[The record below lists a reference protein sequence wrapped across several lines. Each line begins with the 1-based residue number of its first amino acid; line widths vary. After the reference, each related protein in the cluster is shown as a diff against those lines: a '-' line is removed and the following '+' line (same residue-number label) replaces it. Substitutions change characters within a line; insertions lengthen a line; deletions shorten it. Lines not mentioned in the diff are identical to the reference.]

1 MNTKSID
8 MMARAFS
15 TAAKNGAAKKAE
27 KSEFR
32 DIMNSSAAS
41 AKEKPESIKQDRP
54 ENSQKPSG
62 DKQSSKPQET
72 GSSDQPTAE
81 IPAKGPDSETA
92 DMAAAASL
100 MAAMNIQAK
109 PEIQTVSVEDGKISI
124 AVMGN
129 EIAKPETQASQMIQ
143 GVAAQAEKL
152 QADSAEGMMQKMMP
166 ASEES
171 QAGNTA
177 SQIQKTAAEAS
188 QPAEQKQQAQDI
200 RLNQDMKHSAEAD
213 AKPEIQVTEKKSESD
228 SEASDSNLNNDLSAM
243 NRAQKSEQPESIK
256 QDRPE
261 NSQKPS
267 GDKQSSKPQ
276 ETGSSD
282 QPTAEIPAKG
292 PDSETADMAAAAS
305 LMAAMNIQAKP
316 EIQTVSVEDGKISI
330 AVMGNEIAKP
340 ETQASQMIQGVAAQA
355 EKLQAD
361 SAEGMMQKM
370 MPASEESQAGN
381 TASQIQKTAAEA
393 SQPAEQK
400 QQAQDIRLNQDMKH
414 SAEADAKPE
423 IQVTEKKSESDS
435 EASDSNL
442 NNDLSA
448 MNRAQKSEQPEI
460 IKVKVGDMQKAGSA
474 EFTKAVAENIEI
486 MKNGADSYEIQLDPE
501 NLGKIKV
508 NISFEQ
514 GQTNISLTCTNAR
527 TAGLLAENASML
539 AQIIQENNGTS
550 ASVNVQDESGY
561 LSQEKGENQNQ
572 QSHQQRQNQSS
583 DENQEFSDQIKL
595 GLWEIENLRR
605 QYQMS
610 QIS

>member
-1 MNTKSID
+1 MNTKNVD

-15 TAAKNGAAKKAE
+15 AAAKNGAAKKAE

-41 AKEKPESIKQDRP
+41 AKANPESIKQDRP
-54 ENSQKPSG
+54 ENSPKPSG

-72 GSSDQPTAE
+72 GSSEQPSAE
-81 IPAKGPDSETA
+81 IPVKGPDAETA

-129 EIAKPETQASQMIQ
+129 EIAKPETPESQMIQ

-152 QADSAEGMMQKMMP
+152 QADSAEGMMQK
-166 ASEES
+166 
-171 QAGNTA
+171 
-177 SQIQKTAAEAS
+177 K
-188 QPAEQKQQAQDI
+188 
-200 RLNQDMKHSAEAD
+200 
-213 AKPEIQVTEKKSESD
+213 
-228 SEASDSNLNNDLSAM
+228 
-243 NRAQKSEQPESIK
+243 
-256 QDRPE
+256 
-261 NSQKPS
+261 
-267 GDKQSSKPQ
+267 
-276 ETGSSD
+276 
-282 QPTAEIPAKG
+282 
-292 PDSETADMAAAAS
+292 
-305 LMAAMNIQAKP
+305 
-316 EIQTVSVEDGKISI
+316 
-330 AVMGNEIAKP
+330 
-340 ETQASQMIQGVAAQA
+340 
-355 EKLQAD
+355 
-361 SAEGMMQKM
+361 

>member
-1 MNTKSID
+1 MNTKNVD

-15 TAAKNGAAKKAE
+15 AAAKNGAAKKTE

-41 AKEKPESIKQDRP
+41 AKANPESIKQDRP

-72 GSSDQPTAE
+72 GSSEQPSAE
-81 IPAKGPDSETA
+81 IPVKGPDAETA

-129 EIAKPETQASQMIQ
+129 EITKPETQASQMIQ

-213 AKPEIQVTEKKSESD
+213 AKPEIQFKEKKSESD

-243 NRAQKSEQPESIK
+243 NRAQKSEQP
-256 QDRPE
+256 D
-261 NSQKPS
+261 
-267 GDKQSSKPQ
+267 
-276 ETGSSD
+276 
-282 QPTAEIPAKG
+282 
-292 PDSETADMAAAAS
+292 
-305 LMAAMNIQAKP
+305 
-316 EIQTVSVEDGKISI
+316 
-330 AVMGNEIAKP
+330 
-340 ETQASQMIQGVAAQA
+340 
-355 EKLQAD
+355 
-361 SAEGMMQKM
+361 
-370 MPASEESQAGN
+370 
-381 TASQIQKTAAEA
+381 
-393 SQPAEQK
+393 
-400 QQAQDIRLNQDMKH
+400 
-414 SAEADAKPE
+414 
-423 IQVTEKKSESDS
+423 
-435 EASDSNL
+435 
-442 NNDLSA
+442 
-448 MNRAQKSEQPEI
+448 I

>member
-1 MNTKSID
+1 MNTKNVD

-15 TAAKNGAAKKAE
+15 AAAKNGAAKKAE

-129 EIAKPETQASQMIQ
+129 EIAKPETPESQMIQ

-152 QADSAEGMMQKMMP
+152 QADSAEGMMQK
-166 ASEES
+166 
-171 QAGNTA
+171 
-177 SQIQKTAAEAS
+177 K
-188 QPAEQKQQAQDI
+188 
-200 RLNQDMKHSAEAD
+200 
-213 AKPEIQVTEKKSESD
+213 
-228 SEASDSNLNNDLSAM
+228 
-243 NRAQKSEQPESIK
+243 
-256 QDRPE
+256 
-261 NSQKPS
+261 
-267 GDKQSSKPQ
+267 
-276 ETGSSD
+276 
-282 QPTAEIPAKG
+282 
-292 PDSETADMAAAAS
+292 
-305 LMAAMNIQAKP
+305 
-316 EIQTVSVEDGKISI
+316 
-330 AVMGNEIAKP
+330 
-340 ETQASQMIQGVAAQA
+340 
-355 EKLQAD
+355 
-361 SAEGMMQKM
+361 

-595 GLWEIENLRR
+595 GLWEIENLKR

>member
-1 MNTKSID
+1 MNTKNVD

-15 TAAKNGAAKKAE
+15 AAAKNGAAKKAE

-41 AKEKPESIKQDRP
+41 AKANPENIKQDRP

-72 GSSDQPTAE
+72 GSSEQPSAE
-81 IPAKGPDSETA
+81 IPVKGPDAETA

-129 EIAKPETQASQMIQ
+129 EIAKPETPESQMIQ

-152 QADSAEGMMQKMMP
+152 QADSAEGMMQKKMP

-213 AKPEIQVTEKKSESD
+213 AKPEIQFK
-228 SEASDSNLNNDLSAM
+228 
-243 NRAQKSEQPESIK
+243 
-256 QDRPE
+256 
-261 NSQKPS
+261 
-267 GDKQSSKPQ
+267 
-276 ETGSSD
+276 
-282 QPTAEIPAKG
+282 
-292 PDSETADMAAAAS
+292 
-305 LMAAMNIQAKP
+305 
-316 EIQTVSVEDGKISI
+316 
-330 AVMGNEIAKP
+330 
-340 ETQASQMIQGVAAQA
+340 
-355 EKLQAD
+355 
-361 SAEGMMQKM
+361 
-370 MPASEESQAGN
+370 
-381 TASQIQKTAAEA
+381 
-393 SQPAEQK
+393 
-400 QQAQDIRLNQDMKH
+400 
-414 SAEADAKPE
+414 
-423 IQVTEKKSESDS
+423 EKKSESDS

>member
-1 MNTKSID
+1 MNTKNVD

-15 TAAKNGAAKKAE
+15 AAAKNGAAKKTE

-72 GSSDQPTAE
+72 GSSEQPSAE
-81 IPAKGPDSETA
+81 IPVKGPDAETA

-129 EIAKPETQASQMIQ
+129 EIAKPE
-143 GVAAQAEKL
+143 KL
-152 QADSAEGMMQKMMP
+152 QADSAEGMMQKKMP

-200 RLNQDMKHSAEAD
+200 GLNQ
-213 AKPEIQVTEKKSESD
+213 
-228 SEASDSNLNNDLSAM
+228 
-243 NRAQKSEQPESIK
+243 
-256 QDRPE
+256 
-261 NSQKPS
+261 
-267 GDKQSSKPQ
+267 G
-276 ETGSSD
+276 
-282 QPTAEIPAKG
+282 
-292 PDSETADMAAAAS
+292 
-305 LMAAMNIQAKP
+305 
-316 EIQTVSVEDGKISI
+316 
-330 AVMGNEIAKP
+330 
-340 ETQASQMIQGVAAQA
+340 
-355 EKLQAD
+355 
-361 SAEGMMQKM
+361 
-370 MPASEESQAGN
+370 
-381 TASQIQKTAAEA
+381 
-393 SQPAEQK
+393 
-400 QQAQDIRLNQDMKH
+400 MKH

-514 GQTNISLTCTNAR
+514 GRTSISLTCTNAR

>member
-1 MNTKSID
+1 MNTKNVD

-15 TAAKNGAAKKAE
+15 AAAKNGAAKKAE

-41 AKEKPESIKQDRP
+41 AKANPESIKQDRP

-129 EIAKPETQASQMIQ
+129 EIAKPETPESQMIQ

-152 QADSAEGMMQKMMP
+152 QADSAEGMMQKKMP

-188 QPAEQKQQAQDI
+188 QPAEQKNQAQDI
-200 RLNQDMKHSAEAD
+200 GLNQ
-213 AKPEIQVTEKKSESD
+213 
-228 SEASDSNLNNDLSAM
+228 
-243 NRAQKSEQPESIK
+243 
-256 QDRPE
+256 
-261 NSQKPS
+261 
-267 GDKQSSKPQ
+267 G
-276 ETGSSD
+276 
-282 QPTAEIPAKG
+282 
-292 PDSETADMAAAAS
+292 
-305 LMAAMNIQAKP
+305 
-316 EIQTVSVEDGKISI
+316 
-330 AVMGNEIAKP
+330 
-340 ETQASQMIQGVAAQA
+340 
-355 EKLQAD
+355 
-361 SAEGMMQKM
+361 
-370 MPASEESQAGN
+370 
-381 TASQIQKTAAEA
+381 
-393 SQPAEQK
+393 
-400 QQAQDIRLNQDMKH
+400 MKH

>member
-1 MNTKSID
+1 MNTKNVD

-15 TAAKNGAAKKAE
+15 AAAKNGAAKKAE

-41 AKEKPESIKQDRP
+41 AKANPESIKQDRP

-129 EIAKPETQASQMIQ
+129 EIAKPETPESQMIQ

-152 QADSAEGMMQKMMP
+152 QADSAEGMMQKKMP

-200 RLNQDMKHSAEAD
+200 GLNQGMKHSAEAD

-228 SEASDSNLNNDLSAM
+228 SEASDSNLNN
-243 NRAQKSEQPESIK
+243 E
-256 QDRPE
+256 
-261 NSQKPS
+261 
-267 GDKQSSKPQ
+267 
-276 ETGSSD
+276 
-282 QPTAEIPAKG
+282 
-292 PDSETADMAAAAS
+292 
-305 LMAAMNIQAKP
+305 
-316 EIQTVSVEDGKISI
+316 
-330 AVMGNEIAKP
+330 
-340 ETQASQMIQGVAAQA
+340 
-355 EKLQAD
+355 
-361 SAEGMMQKM
+361 
-370 MPASEESQAGN
+370 
-381 TASQIQKTAAEA
+381 
-393 SQPAEQK
+393 
-400 QQAQDIRLNQDMKH
+400 
-414 SAEADAKPE
+414 
-423 IQVTEKKSESDS
+423 
-435 EASDSNL
+435 
-442 NNDLSA
+442 LSA

>member
-8 MMARAFS
+8 MMARALS
-15 TAAKNGAAKKAE
+15 AAAKNSSAKKAE

-32 DIMNSSAAS
+32 DIMNSSAAGS
-41 AKEKPESIKQDRP
+41 KEKPESIKQDRP

-72 GSSDQPTAE
+72 GSSDQPSAE
-81 IPAKGPDSETA
+81 ITVKGPDAETA

-109 PEIQTVSVEDGKISI
+109 PEIKTVSVEDGKISI

-143 GVAAQAEKL
+143 GVAAQAQKL
-152 QADSAEGMMQKMMP
+152 QADSAKPEDSILQKMMP
-166 ASEES
+166 AAEES

-177 SQIQKTAAEAS
+177 PQIQKTAAEAS
-188 QPAEQKQQAQDI
+188 QTAEQQDQDI
-200 RLNQDMKHSAEAD
+200 RLNQGMKHSAEAD

-228 SEASDSNLNNDLSAM
+228 SEASDSNLNNELSAM
-243 NRAQKSEQPESIK
+243 NRVQKS
-256 QDRPE
+256 D
-261 NSQKPS
+261 
-267 GDKQSSKPQ
+267 
-276 ETGSSD
+276 
-282 QPTAEIPAKG
+282 
-292 PDSETADMAAAAS
+292 
-305 LMAAMNIQAKP
+305 
-316 EIQTVSVEDGKISI
+316 
-330 AVMGNEIAKP
+330 
-340 ETQASQMIQGVAAQA
+340 
-355 EKLQAD
+355 
-361 SAEGMMQKM
+361 
-370 MPASEESQAGN
+370 
-381 TASQIQKTAAEA
+381 
-393 SQPAEQK
+393 
-400 QQAQDIRLNQDMKH
+400 
-414 SAEADAKPE
+414 
-423 IQVTEKKSESDS
+423 
-435 EASDSNL
+435 
-442 NNDLSA
+442 
-448 MNRAQKSEQPEI
+448 QPEI

-508 NISFEQ
+508 SISFEQ

-595 GLWEIENLRR
+595 GLWEIENLKR

>member
-1 MNTKSID
+1 MNTKNVD

-15 TAAKNGAAKKAE
+15 AAAKNGAAKKTE

-41 AKEKPESIKQDRP
+41 AKANPESIKQDRP

-72 GSSDQPTAE
+72 GSSEQPSAE
-81 IPAKGPDSETA
+81 IPVKGPDAETA

-129 EIAKPETQASQMIQ
+129 EIT
-143 GVAAQAEKL
+143 
-152 QADSAEGMMQKMMP
+152 
-166 ASEES
+166 
-171 QAGNTA
+171 
-177 SQIQKTAAEAS
+177 
-188 QPAEQKQQAQDI
+188 
-200 RLNQDMKHSAEAD
+200 
-213 AKPEIQVTEKKSESD
+213 
-228 SEASDSNLNNDLSAM
+228 
-243 NRAQKSEQPESIK
+243 
-256 QDRPE
+256 
-261 NSQKPS
+261 
-267 GDKQSSKPQ
+267 
-276 ETGSSD
+276 
-282 QPTAEIPAKG
+282 
-292 PDSETADMAAAAS
+292 
-305 LMAAMNIQAKP
+305 
-316 EIQTVSVEDGKISI
+316 
-330 AVMGNEIAKP
+330 KP

>member
-1 MNTKSID
+1 MNTKNVD

-15 TAAKNGAAKKAE
+15 AAAKNGAAKKTE

-41 AKEKPESIKQDRP
+41 AKANPESIKQDRP

-72 GSSDQPTAE
+72 GSSEQPSAE
-81 IPAKGPDSETA
+81 IPVKGPDAETA

-129 EIAKPETQASQMIQ
+129 EIAKPETPASQMIQ
-143 GVAAQAEKL
+143 GGAAQSEKL

-213 AKPEIQVTEKKSESD
+213 AKPEIQFKEKKSESD

-243 NRAQKSEQPESIK
+243 NRAQKS
-256 QDRPE
+256 D
-261 NSQKPS
+261 
-267 GDKQSSKPQ
+267 
-276 ETGSSD
+276 
-282 QPTAEIPAKG
+282 
-292 PDSETADMAAAAS
+292 
-305 LMAAMNIQAKP
+305 
-316 EIQTVSVEDGKISI
+316 
-330 AVMGNEIAKP
+330 
-340 ETQASQMIQGVAAQA
+340 
-355 EKLQAD
+355 
-361 SAEGMMQKM
+361 
-370 MPASEESQAGN
+370 
-381 TASQIQKTAAEA
+381 
-393 SQPAEQK
+393 
-400 QQAQDIRLNQDMKH
+400 
-414 SAEADAKPE
+414 
-423 IQVTEKKSESDS
+423 
-435 EASDSNL
+435 
-442 NNDLSA
+442 
-448 MNRAQKSEQPEI
+448 QPEI

-474 EFTKAVAENIEI
+474 EFRKAVAENIEI

-572 QSHQQRQNQSS
+572 HSHQQRQNQSS

>member
-1 MNTKSID
+1 MNTKNVD

-15 TAAKNGAAKKAE
+15 AAAKNVAAKKAD

-72 GSSDQPTAE
+72 GSSEQPSAE
-81 IPAKGPDSETA
+81 IPVKGPDAETAETA

-129 EIAKPETQASQMIQ
+129 EIAKPETPASQMIQ
-143 GVAAQAEKL
+143 GSAVQSEKL
-152 QADSAEGMMQKMMP
+152 KADSAKPADTILQKMMP

-171 QAGNTA
+171 QTGNTA
-177 SQIQKTAAEAS
+177 PQVQKTAAEAS
-188 QPAEQKQQAQDI
+188 QPAEQKKQAQDI
-200 RLNQDMKHSAEAD
+200 GLNQDMKHSAEAD

-228 SEASDSNLNNDLSAM
+228 SEASDSNLNN
-243 NRAQKSEQPESIK
+243 E
-256 QDRPE
+256 
-261 NSQKPS
+261 
-267 GDKQSSKPQ
+267 
-276 ETGSSD
+276 
-282 QPTAEIPAKG
+282 
-292 PDSETADMAAAAS
+292 
-305 LMAAMNIQAKP
+305 
-316 EIQTVSVEDGKISI
+316 
-330 AVMGNEIAKP
+330 
-340 ETQASQMIQGVAAQA
+340 
-355 EKLQAD
+355 
-361 SAEGMMQKM
+361 
-370 MPASEESQAGN
+370 
-381 TASQIQKTAAEA
+381 
-393 SQPAEQK
+393 
-400 QQAQDIRLNQDMKH
+400 
-414 SAEADAKPE
+414 
-423 IQVTEKKSESDS
+423 
-435 EASDSNL
+435 
-442 NNDLSA
+442 LSA

>member
-1 MNTKSID
+1 MNTKNVD

-15 TAAKNGAAKKAE
+15 AAAKNGAAKKTE

-41 AKEKPESIKQDRP
+41 AKANPESIKQDRP

-62 DKQSSKPQET
+62 DKQSSRPQET
-72 GSSDQPTAE
+72 GSSEHPSAE
-81 IPAKGPDSETA
+81 ITVKGPDAETA

-129 EIAKPETQASQMIQ
+129 EIAKPETPESQMIQ

-152 QADSAEGMMQKMMP
+152 QADSAEGMMQKKMP

-213 AKPEIQVTEKKSESD
+213 AKPEIQFKEKKSESD

-243 NRAQKSEQPESIK
+243 NRAQKSEQP
-256 QDRPE
+256 D
-261 NSQKPS
+261 
-267 GDKQSSKPQ
+267 
-276 ETGSSD
+276 
-282 QPTAEIPAKG
+282 
-292 PDSETADMAAAAS
+292 
-305 LMAAMNIQAKP
+305 
-316 EIQTVSVEDGKISI
+316 
-330 AVMGNEIAKP
+330 
-340 ETQASQMIQGVAAQA
+340 
-355 EKLQAD
+355 
-361 SAEGMMQKM
+361 
-370 MPASEESQAGN
+370 
-381 TASQIQKTAAEA
+381 
-393 SQPAEQK
+393 
-400 QQAQDIRLNQDMKH
+400 
-414 SAEADAKPE
+414 
-423 IQVTEKKSESDS
+423 
-435 EASDSNL
+435 
-442 NNDLSA
+442 
-448 MNRAQKSEQPEI
+448 I

>member
-1 MNTKSID
+1 MNTKNVD

-15 TAAKNGAAKKAE
+15 AAAKNGAAKKTE

-41 AKEKPESIKQDRP
+41 AKANPESIKQDRP

-72 GSSDQPTAE
+72 GSSEQPSAE
-81 IPAKGPDSETA
+81 IPVKGPDAETA

-129 EIAKPETQASQMIQ
+129 EITKPETQASQMIQ

-188 QPAEQKQQAQDI
+188 QPAEQKNQAQDI
-200 RLNQDMKHSAEAD
+200 GLNQGMKHSAEAD

-243 NRAQKSEQPESIK
+243 NRAQKSEQP
-256 QDRPE
+256 D
-261 NSQKPS
+261 
-267 GDKQSSKPQ
+267 
-276 ETGSSD
+276 
-282 QPTAEIPAKG
+282 
-292 PDSETADMAAAAS
+292 
-305 LMAAMNIQAKP
+305 
-316 EIQTVSVEDGKISI
+316 
-330 AVMGNEIAKP
+330 
-340 ETQASQMIQGVAAQA
+340 
-355 EKLQAD
+355 
-361 SAEGMMQKM
+361 
-370 MPASEESQAGN
+370 
-381 TASQIQKTAAEA
+381 
-393 SQPAEQK
+393 
-400 QQAQDIRLNQDMKH
+400 
-414 SAEADAKPE
+414 
-423 IQVTEKKSESDS
+423 
-435 EASDSNL
+435 
-442 NNDLSA
+442 
-448 MNRAQKSEQPEI
+448 I

>member
-1 MNTKSID
+1 MNTKNVD

-15 TAAKNGAAKKAE
+15 AAAKNVAAKKAD

-72 GSSDQPTAE
+72 GSSEQPSAE
-81 IPAKGPDSETA
+81 IPVKGPDAETA

-129 EIAKPETQASQMIQ
+129 EIAKPETPASQMIQ
-143 GVAAQAEKL
+143 GGAAQAEKL

-171 QAGNTA
+171 QTGNTA
-177 SQIQKTAAEAS
+177 PQIQKTAAEAS

-200 RLNQDMKHSAEAD
+200 RLNQ
-213 AKPEIQVTEKKSESD
+213 
-228 SEASDSNLNNDLSAM
+228 
-243 NRAQKSEQPESIK
+243 
-256 QDRPE
+256 
-261 NSQKPS
+261 
-267 GDKQSSKPQ
+267 G
-276 ETGSSD
+276 
-282 QPTAEIPAKG
+282 
-292 PDSETADMAAAAS
+292 
-305 LMAAMNIQAKP
+305 
-316 EIQTVSVEDGKISI
+316 
-330 AVMGNEIAKP
+330 
-340 ETQASQMIQGVAAQA
+340 
-355 EKLQAD
+355 
-361 SAEGMMQKM
+361 
-370 MPASEESQAGN
+370 
-381 TASQIQKTAAEA
+381 
-393 SQPAEQK
+393 
-400 QQAQDIRLNQDMKH
+400 MKH

-595 GLWEIENLRR
+595 GLWEIENLKR

>member
-1 MNTKSID
+1 MNTKNVD

-15 TAAKNGAAKKAE
+15 AAAKNGAAKKTE

-41 AKEKPESIKQDRP
+41 AKANPESIKQDRP

-72 GSSDQPTAE
+72 GSSEQPSAE
-81 IPAKGPDSETA
+81 IPVKGPDAETA

-109 PEIQTVSVEDGKISI
+109 PEIQTVSVEDGKISV

-129 EIAKPETQASQMIQ
+129 EIAKPETPESQMIQ

-213 AKPEIQVTEKKSESD
+213 AKPEIQFK
-228 SEASDSNLNNDLSAM
+228 
-243 NRAQKSEQPESIK
+243 
-256 QDRPE
+256 
-261 NSQKPS
+261 
-267 GDKQSSKPQ
+267 
-276 ETGSSD
+276 
-282 QPTAEIPAKG
+282 
-292 PDSETADMAAAAS
+292 
-305 LMAAMNIQAKP
+305 
-316 EIQTVSVEDGKISI
+316 
-330 AVMGNEIAKP
+330 
-340 ETQASQMIQGVAAQA
+340 
-355 EKLQAD
+355 
-361 SAEGMMQKM
+361 
-370 MPASEESQAGN
+370 
-381 TASQIQKTAAEA
+381 
-393 SQPAEQK
+393 
-400 QQAQDIRLNQDMKH
+400 
-414 SAEADAKPE
+414 
-423 IQVTEKKSESDS
+423 EKKSESDS

-572 QSHQQRQNQSS
+572 HSHQQRQNQSS

>member
-1 MNTKSID
+1 MNTKNVD

-15 TAAKNGAAKKAE
+15 AAAKNGAAKKAE

-41 AKEKPESIKQDRP
+41 AKANPESIKQDRP

-72 GSSDQPTAE
+72 GSSEQPSAE
-81 IPAKGPDSETA
+81 IPVKGPDAETA

-129 EIAKPETQASQMIQ
+129 EIAKPETPESQMIQ

-152 QADSAEGMMQKMMP
+152 QADSAEGMMQK
-166 ASEES
+166 
-171 QAGNTA
+171 
-177 SQIQKTAAEAS
+177 K
-188 QPAEQKQQAQDI
+188 
-200 RLNQDMKHSAEAD
+200 
-213 AKPEIQVTEKKSESD
+213 
-228 SEASDSNLNNDLSAM
+228 
-243 NRAQKSEQPESIK
+243 
-256 QDRPE
+256 
-261 NSQKPS
+261 
-267 GDKQSSKPQ
+267 
-276 ETGSSD
+276 
-282 QPTAEIPAKG
+282 
-292 PDSETADMAAAAS
+292 
-305 LMAAMNIQAKP
+305 
-316 EIQTVSVEDGKISI
+316 
-330 AVMGNEIAKP
+330 
-340 ETQASQMIQGVAAQA
+340 
-355 EKLQAD
+355 
-361 SAEGMMQKM
+361 

>member
-1 MNTKSID
+1 MNTKNVD

-15 TAAKNGAAKKAE
+15 AAAKNGAAKKAE

-41 AKEKPESIKQDRP
+41 AKANPESIKQDRP

-72 GSSDQPTAE
+72 GSSEQPSAE
-81 IPAKGPDSETA
+81 IPVKGPDAETA

-129 EIAKPETQASQMIQ
+129 EITKPETQASQMIQ

-243 NRAQKSEQPESIK
+243 NRAQKSEQP
-256 QDRPE
+256 D
-261 NSQKPS
+261 
-267 GDKQSSKPQ
+267 
-276 ETGSSD
+276 
-282 QPTAEIPAKG
+282 
-292 PDSETADMAAAAS
+292 
-305 LMAAMNIQAKP
+305 
-316 EIQTVSVEDGKISI
+316 
-330 AVMGNEIAKP
+330 
-340 ETQASQMIQGVAAQA
+340 
-355 EKLQAD
+355 
-361 SAEGMMQKM
+361 
-370 MPASEESQAGN
+370 
-381 TASQIQKTAAEA
+381 
-393 SQPAEQK
+393 
-400 QQAQDIRLNQDMKH
+400 
-414 SAEADAKPE
+414 
-423 IQVTEKKSESDS
+423 
-435 EASDSNL
+435 
-442 NNDLSA
+442 
-448 MNRAQKSEQPEI
+448 I

>member
-1 MNTKSID
+1 MNTKNVD

-15 TAAKNGAAKKAE
+15 AEAKNGAAKKTE

-41 AKEKPESIKQDRP
+41 AKANPESIKQDRP

-72 GSSDQPTAE
+72 GSSEQPSAE
-81 IPAKGPDSETA
+81 IPAKGPDAETA

-143 GVAAQAEKL
+143 GGAAQAEKL

-188 QPAEQKQQAQDI
+188 QSAEQKQQAQDI
-200 RLNQDMKHSAEAD
+200 GLNQ
-213 AKPEIQVTEKKSESD
+213 
-228 SEASDSNLNNDLSAM
+228 
-243 NRAQKSEQPESIK
+243 
-256 QDRPE
+256 
-261 NSQKPS
+261 
-267 GDKQSSKPQ
+267 G
-276 ETGSSD
+276 
-282 QPTAEIPAKG
+282 
-292 PDSETADMAAAAS
+292 
-305 LMAAMNIQAKP
+305 
-316 EIQTVSVEDGKISI
+316 
-330 AVMGNEIAKP
+330 
-340 ETQASQMIQGVAAQA
+340 
-355 EKLQAD
+355 
-361 SAEGMMQKM
+361 
-370 MPASEESQAGN
+370 
-381 TASQIQKTAAEA
+381 
-393 SQPAEQK
+393 
-400 QQAQDIRLNQDMKH
+400 MKH

>member
-1 MNTKSID
+1 MNTKNVD

-15 TAAKNGAAKKAE
+15 AAAKNGAAKKTE

-92 DMAAAASL
+92 DMAAAANL

-109 PEIQTVSVEDGKISI
+109 PEIQTVSVEGGKISI

-129 EIAKPETQASQMIQ
+129 EIAKPETPASQMIQ
-143 GVAAQAEKL
+143 GGAAQSEKL

-171 QAGNTA
+171 QTGNTA
-177 SQIQKTAAEAS
+177 PQIQKTAAEAS
-188 QPAEQKQQAQDI
+188 QPAEQKKQAQDI
-200 RLNQDMKHSAEAD
+200 
-213 AKPEIQVTEKKSESD
+213 
-228 SEASDSNLNNDLSAM
+228 
-243 NRAQKSEQPESIK
+243 
-256 QDRPE
+256 
-261 NSQKPS
+261 
-267 GDKQSSKPQ
+267 G
-276 ETGSSD
+276 
-282 QPTAEIPAKG
+282 
-292 PDSETADMAAAAS
+292 
-305 LMAAMNIQAKP
+305 
-316 EIQTVSVEDGKISI
+316 
-330 AVMGNEIAKP
+330 
-340 ETQASQMIQGVAAQA
+340 
-355 EKLQAD
+355 
-361 SAEGMMQKM
+361 
-370 MPASEESQAGN
+370 
-381 TASQIQKTAAEA
+381 
-393 SQPAEQK
+393 
-400 QQAQDIRLNQDMKH
+400 LNQDMKH

-572 QSHQQRQNQSS
+572 HSHQQRQNQSS

>member
-1 MNTKSID
+1 MNTKNVD

-15 TAAKNGAAKKAE
+15 AAAKNGAAKKAE

-129 EIAKPETQASQMIQ
+129 EIAKPE
-143 GVAAQAEKL
+143 KL
-152 QADSAEGMMQKMMP
+152 QADSAEGMMQKKMP

-188 QPAEQKQQAQDI
+188 QPAEQKNQAQDI
-200 RLNQDMKHSAEAD
+200 GLNQ
-213 AKPEIQVTEKKSESD
+213 
-228 SEASDSNLNNDLSAM
+228 
-243 NRAQKSEQPESIK
+243 
-256 QDRPE
+256 
-261 NSQKPS
+261 
-267 GDKQSSKPQ
+267 G
-276 ETGSSD
+276 
-282 QPTAEIPAKG
+282 
-292 PDSETADMAAAAS
+292 
-305 LMAAMNIQAKP
+305 
-316 EIQTVSVEDGKISI
+316 
-330 AVMGNEIAKP
+330 
-340 ETQASQMIQGVAAQA
+340 
-355 EKLQAD
+355 
-361 SAEGMMQKM
+361 
-370 MPASEESQAGN
+370 
-381 TASQIQKTAAEA
+381 
-393 SQPAEQK
+393 
-400 QQAQDIRLNQDMKH
+400 MKH

>member
-1 MNTKSID
+1 MNTKNVD

-15 TAAKNGAAKKAE
+15 AAAKNGAAKKAE

-41 AKEKPESIKQDRP
+41 AKANPESIKQDRP

-72 GSSDQPTAE
+72 GSSEQPSAE
-81 IPAKGPDSETA
+81 IPVKGPDAETA

-129 EIAKPETQASQMIQ
+129 EIAKPETPESQMIQ

-152 QADSAEGMMQKMMP
+152 QADSAEGMMQK
-166 ASEES
+166 
-171 QAGNTA
+171 
-177 SQIQKTAAEAS
+177 K
-188 QPAEQKQQAQDI
+188 
-200 RLNQDMKHSAEAD
+200 
-213 AKPEIQVTEKKSESD
+213 
-228 SEASDSNLNNDLSAM
+228 
-243 NRAQKSEQPESIK
+243 
-256 QDRPE
+256 
-261 NSQKPS
+261 
-267 GDKQSSKPQ
+267 
-276 ETGSSD
+276 
-282 QPTAEIPAKG
+282 
-292 PDSETADMAAAAS
+292 
-305 LMAAMNIQAKP
+305 
-316 EIQTVSVEDGKISI
+316 
-330 AVMGNEIAKP
+330 
-340 ETQASQMIQGVAAQA
+340 
-355 EKLQAD
+355 
-361 SAEGMMQKM
+361 

-572 QSHQQRQNQSS
+572 HSHQQRQNQSS

>member
-1 MNTKSID
+1 MNTKNVD

-15 TAAKNGAAKKAE
+15 AAAKNGAAKKAE

-41 AKEKPESIKQDRP
+41 AKANPESIKQDRP

-72 GSSDQPTAE
+72 GSSEQPSAE
-81 IPAKGPDSETA
+81 IPVKGPDAETA

-188 QPAEQKQQAQDI
+188 QPAEQQDQDI
-200 RLNQDMKHSAEAD
+200 RLNQ
-213 AKPEIQVTEKKSESD
+213 
-228 SEASDSNLNNDLSAM
+228 
-243 NRAQKSEQPESIK
+243 
-256 QDRPE
+256 
-261 NSQKPS
+261 
-267 GDKQSSKPQ
+267 G
-276 ETGSSD
+276 
-282 QPTAEIPAKG
+282 
-292 PDSETADMAAAAS
+292 
-305 LMAAMNIQAKP
+305 
-316 EIQTVSVEDGKISI
+316 
-330 AVMGNEIAKP
+330 
-340 ETQASQMIQGVAAQA
+340 
-355 EKLQAD
+355 
-361 SAEGMMQKM
+361 
-370 MPASEESQAGN
+370 
-381 TASQIQKTAAEA
+381 
-393 SQPAEQK
+393 
-400 QQAQDIRLNQDMKH
+400 MKH

-595 GLWEIENLRR
+595 GLWEIENLKR

>member
-1 MNTKSID
+1 MNTKNVD

-15 TAAKNGAAKKAE
+15 AAAKNGAAKKTE

-41 AKEKPESIKQDRP
+41 AKANPESIKQDRP

-72 GSSDQPTAE
+72 GSSEQPSAE
-81 IPAKGPDSETA
+81 IPVKGPDAETA

-129 EIAKPETQASQMIQ
+129 EITKPETQASQMIQ

-188 QPAEQKQQAQDI
+188 QSAEQKQQAQDI

-213 AKPEIQVTEKKSESD
+213 AKPEIQFK
-228 SEASDSNLNNDLSAM
+228 
-243 NRAQKSEQPESIK
+243 
-256 QDRPE
+256 
-261 NSQKPS
+261 
-267 GDKQSSKPQ
+267 
-276 ETGSSD
+276 
-282 QPTAEIPAKG
+282 
-292 PDSETADMAAAAS
+292 
-305 LMAAMNIQAKP
+305 
-316 EIQTVSVEDGKISI
+316 
-330 AVMGNEIAKP
+330 
-340 ETQASQMIQGVAAQA
+340 
-355 EKLQAD
+355 
-361 SAEGMMQKM
+361 
-370 MPASEESQAGN
+370 
-381 TASQIQKTAAEA
+381 
-393 SQPAEQK
+393 
-400 QQAQDIRLNQDMKH
+400 
-414 SAEADAKPE
+414 
-423 IQVTEKKSESDS
+423 EKKSESDS

>member
-1 MNTKSID
+1 MNTKNVD

-15 TAAKNGAAKKAE
+15 AAAKNGAAKKAE

-72 GSSDQPTAE
+72 GSSEQPSAE
-81 IPAKGPDSETA
+81 IPVKGPDAETA

-213 AKPEIQVTEKKSESD
+213 AKPEIQFK
-228 SEASDSNLNNDLSAM
+228 
-243 NRAQKSEQPESIK
+243 
-256 QDRPE
+256 
-261 NSQKPS
+261 
-267 GDKQSSKPQ
+267 
-276 ETGSSD
+276 
-282 QPTAEIPAKG
+282 
-292 PDSETADMAAAAS
+292 
-305 LMAAMNIQAKP
+305 
-316 EIQTVSVEDGKISI
+316 
-330 AVMGNEIAKP
+330 
-340 ETQASQMIQGVAAQA
+340 
-355 EKLQAD
+355 
-361 SAEGMMQKM
+361 
-370 MPASEESQAGN
+370 
-381 TASQIQKTAAEA
+381 
-393 SQPAEQK
+393 
-400 QQAQDIRLNQDMKH
+400 
-414 SAEADAKPE
+414 
-423 IQVTEKKSESDS
+423 EKKSESDS

-539 AQIIQENNGTS
+539 AQIIQENNGTT

-572 QSHQQRQNQSS
+572 HSHQQRQNQSS

>member
-1 MNTKSID
+1 MNTKNVD

-15 TAAKNGAAKKAE
+15 AAAKNGAAKKAE

-41 AKEKPESIKQDRP
+41 AKANPESIKQDRP

-72 GSSDQPTAE
+72 GSSEQPSAE
-81 IPAKGPDSETA
+81 IPVKGPDAETA

-129 EIAKPETQASQMIQ
+129 EIAKPETPASQMIQ

-152 QADSAEGMMQKMMP
+152 QADSAEGMMQKKMP

-188 QPAEQKQQAQDI
+188 QSAEQKQQAQDI

-213 AKPEIQVTEKKSESD
+213 AKPEIQFK
-228 SEASDSNLNNDLSAM
+228 
-243 NRAQKSEQPESIK
+243 
-256 QDRPE
+256 
-261 NSQKPS
+261 
-267 GDKQSSKPQ
+267 
-276 ETGSSD
+276 
-282 QPTAEIPAKG
+282 
-292 PDSETADMAAAAS
+292 
-305 LMAAMNIQAKP
+305 
-316 EIQTVSVEDGKISI
+316 
-330 AVMGNEIAKP
+330 
-340 ETQASQMIQGVAAQA
+340 
-355 EKLQAD
+355 
-361 SAEGMMQKM
+361 
-370 MPASEESQAGN
+370 
-381 TASQIQKTAAEA
+381 
-393 SQPAEQK
+393 
-400 QQAQDIRLNQDMKH
+400 
-414 SAEADAKPE
+414 
-423 IQVTEKKSESDS
+423 EKKSESDS

>member
-1 MNTKSID
+1 MNTKNVD

-15 TAAKNGAAKKAE
+15 AAAKNGAAKKAE

-41 AKEKPESIKQDRP
+41 AKANPENIKQDRP

-72 GSSDQPTAE
+72 GSSEQPSAE
-81 IPAKGPDSETA
+81 IPVKGPDAETA

-152 QADSAEGMMQKMMP
+152 QADSAEGMMQKKMP

-243 NRAQKSEQPESIK
+243 NRAQKSEQP
-256 QDRPE
+256 D
-261 NSQKPS
+261 
-267 GDKQSSKPQ
+267 
-276 ETGSSD
+276 
-282 QPTAEIPAKG
+282 
-292 PDSETADMAAAAS
+292 
-305 LMAAMNIQAKP
+305 
-316 EIQTVSVEDGKISI
+316 
-330 AVMGNEIAKP
+330 
-340 ETQASQMIQGVAAQA
+340 
-355 EKLQAD
+355 
-361 SAEGMMQKM
+361 
-370 MPASEESQAGN
+370 
-381 TASQIQKTAAEA
+381 
-393 SQPAEQK
+393 
-400 QQAQDIRLNQDMKH
+400 
-414 SAEADAKPE
+414 
-423 IQVTEKKSESDS
+423 
-435 EASDSNL
+435 
-442 NNDLSA
+442 
-448 MNRAQKSEQPEI
+448 I

>member
-1 MNTKSID
+1 MNTKNVD

-15 TAAKNGAAKKAE
+15 AAAKNGAAKKTE

-41 AKEKPESIKQDRP
+41 AKANPESIKQDRP

-72 GSSDQPTAE
+72 GSSEQPSAE
-81 IPAKGPDSETA
+81 IPVKGPDAETA

-143 GVAAQAEKL
+143 G
-152 QADSAEGMMQKMMP
+152 G
-166 ASEES
+166 
-171 QAGNTA
+171 
-177 SQIQKTAAEAS
+177 
-188 QPAEQKQQAQDI
+188 
-200 RLNQDMKHSAEAD
+200 
-213 AKPEIQVTEKKSESD
+213 
-228 SEASDSNLNNDLSAM
+228 
-243 NRAQKSEQPESIK
+243 
-256 QDRPE
+256 
-261 NSQKPS
+261 
-267 GDKQSSKPQ
+267 
-276 ETGSSD
+276 
-282 QPTAEIPAKG
+282 
-292 PDSETADMAAAAS
+292 
-305 LMAAMNIQAKP
+305 
-316 EIQTVSVEDGKISI
+316 
-330 AVMGNEIAKP
+330 
-340 ETQASQMIQGVAAQA
+340 AAQA

-474 EFTKAVAENIEI
+474 EFT
-486 MKNGADSYEIQLDPE
+486 
-501 NLGKIKV
+501 
-508 NISFEQ
+508 
-514 GQTNISLTCTNAR
+514 
-527 TAGLLAENASML
+527 
-539 AQIIQENNGTS
+539 
-550 ASVNVQDESGY
+550 
-561 LSQEKGENQNQ
+561 
-572 QSHQQRQNQSS
+572 
-583 DENQEFSDQIKL
+583 
-595 GLWEIENLRR
+595 
-605 QYQMS
+605 
-610 QIS
+610 

>member
-1 MNTKSID
+1 MNTKNVD

-15 TAAKNGAAKKAE
+15 AAAKNGAAKKAE

-41 AKEKPESIKQDRP
+41 AKANPESIKQDRP

-129 EIAKPETQASQMIQ
+129 EIAKPETPASQMIQ

-152 QADSAEGMMQKMMP
+152 QADSAEGMMQK
-166 ASEES
+166 
-171 QAGNTA
+171 
-177 SQIQKTAAEAS
+177 K
-188 QPAEQKQQAQDI
+188 
-200 RLNQDMKHSAEAD
+200 
-213 AKPEIQVTEKKSESD
+213 
-228 SEASDSNLNNDLSAM
+228 
-243 NRAQKSEQPESIK
+243 
-256 QDRPE
+256 
-261 NSQKPS
+261 
-267 GDKQSSKPQ
+267 
-276 ETGSSD
+276 
-282 QPTAEIPAKG
+282 
-292 PDSETADMAAAAS
+292 
-305 LMAAMNIQAKP
+305 
-316 EIQTVSVEDGKISI
+316 
-330 AVMGNEIAKP
+330 
-340 ETQASQMIQGVAAQA
+340 
-355 EKLQAD
+355 
-361 SAEGMMQKM
+361 

>member
-1 MNTKSID
+1 MNTKNVD

-15 TAAKNGAAKKAE
+15 AAAKNGAAKKTE

-41 AKEKPESIKQDRP
+41 AKANPESIKQDRP

-72 GSSDQPTAE
+72 GSSEQPSAE
-81 IPAKGPDSETA
+81 IPVKGPDAETA

-143 GVAAQAEKL
+143 GGAAQAEKL

-188 QPAEQKQQAQDI
+188 QSAEQKQQAQDI
-200 RLNQDMKHSAEAD
+200 GLNQ
-213 AKPEIQVTEKKSESD
+213 
-228 SEASDSNLNNDLSAM
+228 
-243 NRAQKSEQPESIK
+243 
-256 QDRPE
+256 
-261 NSQKPS
+261 
-267 GDKQSSKPQ
+267 G
-276 ETGSSD
+276 
-282 QPTAEIPAKG
+282 
-292 PDSETADMAAAAS
+292 
-305 LMAAMNIQAKP
+305 
-316 EIQTVSVEDGKISI
+316 
-330 AVMGNEIAKP
+330 
-340 ETQASQMIQGVAAQA
+340 
-355 EKLQAD
+355 
-361 SAEGMMQKM
+361 
-370 MPASEESQAGN
+370 
-381 TASQIQKTAAEA
+381 
-393 SQPAEQK
+393 
-400 QQAQDIRLNQDMKH
+400 MKH

-572 QSHQQRQNQSS
+572 HSHQQRQNQSS

>member
-1 MNTKSID
+1 MNTKNVD

-15 TAAKNGAAKKAE
+15 AAAKNGAAKKAE

-41 AKEKPESIKQDRP
+41 AKANPESIKQDRP

-72 GSSDQPTAE
+72 GSSEQPSAE
-81 IPAKGPDSETA
+81 IPVKGPDAETA

-129 EIAKPETQASQMIQ
+129 EIAKPETPESQMIQ
-143 GVAAQAEKL
+143 GDAAQAEKL
-152 QADSAEGMMQKMMP
+152 QADSAQGMMQK
-166 ASEES
+166 
-171 QAGNTA
+171 
-177 SQIQKTAAEAS
+177 K
-188 QPAEQKQQAQDI
+188 
-200 RLNQDMKHSAEAD
+200 
-213 AKPEIQVTEKKSESD
+213 
-228 SEASDSNLNNDLSAM
+228 
-243 NRAQKSEQPESIK
+243 
-256 QDRPE
+256 
-261 NSQKPS
+261 
-267 GDKQSSKPQ
+267 
-276 ETGSSD
+276 
-282 QPTAEIPAKG
+282 
-292 PDSETADMAAAAS
+292 
-305 LMAAMNIQAKP
+305 
-316 EIQTVSVEDGKISI
+316 
-330 AVMGNEIAKP
+330 
-340 ETQASQMIQGVAAQA
+340 
-355 EKLQAD
+355 
-361 SAEGMMQKM
+361 

>member
-1 MNTKSID
+1 MNTKNVD

-15 TAAKNGAAKKAE
+15 AAAKNGAAKKTE

-41 AKEKPESIKQDRP
+41 AKANPESIKQDRP

-72 GSSDQPTAE
+72 GSSEQPSAE
-81 IPAKGPDSETA
+81 IPVKGPDAETA

-213 AKPEIQVTEKKSESD
+213 AKPEIQFK
-228 SEASDSNLNNDLSAM
+228 
-243 NRAQKSEQPESIK
+243 
-256 QDRPE
+256 
-261 NSQKPS
+261 
-267 GDKQSSKPQ
+267 
-276 ETGSSD
+276 
-282 QPTAEIPAKG
+282 
-292 PDSETADMAAAAS
+292 
-305 LMAAMNIQAKP
+305 
-316 EIQTVSVEDGKISI
+316 
-330 AVMGNEIAKP
+330 
-340 ETQASQMIQGVAAQA
+340 
-355 EKLQAD
+355 
-361 SAEGMMQKM
+361 
-370 MPASEESQAGN
+370 
-381 TASQIQKTAAEA
+381 
-393 SQPAEQK
+393 
-400 QQAQDIRLNQDMKH
+400 
-414 SAEADAKPE
+414 
-423 IQVTEKKSESDS
+423 EKKSESDS

>member
-1 MNTKSID
+1 MNTKNVD

-15 TAAKNGAAKKAE
+15 AAAKNGAAKKTE

-41 AKEKPESIKQDRP
+41 AKANPENIKQDRP

-72 GSSDQPTAE
+72 GSSEQPSAE
-81 IPAKGPDSETA
+81 IPVKGPDAETA

-129 EIAKPETQASQMIQ
+129 EIAKPETPESQMIQ

-152 QADSAEGMMQKMMP
+152 QADSAEGMMQKKMP

-213 AKPEIQVTEKKSESD
+213 AKPEIQFKEKKSESD

-243 NRAQKSEQPESIK
+243 NRAQKSEQP
-256 QDRPE
+256 D
-261 NSQKPS
+261 
-267 GDKQSSKPQ
+267 
-276 ETGSSD
+276 
-282 QPTAEIPAKG
+282 
-292 PDSETADMAAAAS
+292 
-305 LMAAMNIQAKP
+305 
-316 EIQTVSVEDGKISI
+316 
-330 AVMGNEIAKP
+330 
-340 ETQASQMIQGVAAQA
+340 
-355 EKLQAD
+355 
-361 SAEGMMQKM
+361 
-370 MPASEESQAGN
+370 
-381 TASQIQKTAAEA
+381 
-393 SQPAEQK
+393 
-400 QQAQDIRLNQDMKH
+400 
-414 SAEADAKPE
+414 
-423 IQVTEKKSESDS
+423 
-435 EASDSNL
+435 
-442 NNDLSA
+442 
-448 MNRAQKSEQPEI
+448 I

>member
-1 MNTKSID
+1 MNTKNVD

-15 TAAKNGAAKKAE
+15 AAAKNGAAKKAE

-41 AKEKPESIKQDRP
+41 AKANPESIKQDRP

-72 GSSDQPTAE
+72 GSSEQPSAE
-81 IPAKGPDSETA
+81 IPVKGPDAETA

-129 EIAKPETQASQMIQ
+129 EITKPETQASQMIQ

-152 QADSAEGMMQKMMP
+152 QADSAEGMMQK
-166 ASEES
+166 
-171 QAGNTA
+171 
-177 SQIQKTAAEAS
+177 K
-188 QPAEQKQQAQDI
+188 
-200 RLNQDMKHSAEAD
+200 
-213 AKPEIQVTEKKSESD
+213 
-228 SEASDSNLNNDLSAM
+228 
-243 NRAQKSEQPESIK
+243 
-256 QDRPE
+256 
-261 NSQKPS
+261 
-267 GDKQSSKPQ
+267 
-276 ETGSSD
+276 
-282 QPTAEIPAKG
+282 
-292 PDSETADMAAAAS
+292 
-305 LMAAMNIQAKP
+305 
-316 EIQTVSVEDGKISI
+316 
-330 AVMGNEIAKP
+330 
-340 ETQASQMIQGVAAQA
+340 
-355 EKLQAD
+355 
-361 SAEGMMQKM
+361 

-572 QSHQQRQNQSS
+572 HSHQQRQNQSS

>member
-1 MNTKSID
+1 MNTKNVD

-15 TAAKNGAAKKAE
+15 AAAKNGAAKKAE

-41 AKEKPESIKQDRP
+41 AKANPESIKQDRP

-72 GSSDQPTAE
+72 GSSEQPSAE
-81 IPAKGPDSETA
+81 IPVKGPDAETA

-129 EIAKPETQASQMIQ
+129 EIAKPETPASQMIQ

-152 QADSAEGMMQKMMP
+152 QADSAEGMMQKKMP

-243 NRAQKSEQPESIK
+243 NRAQKSEQP
-256 QDRPE
+256 D
-261 NSQKPS
+261 
-267 GDKQSSKPQ
+267 
-276 ETGSSD
+276 
-282 QPTAEIPAKG
+282 
-292 PDSETADMAAAAS
+292 
-305 LMAAMNIQAKP
+305 
-316 EIQTVSVEDGKISI
+316 
-330 AVMGNEIAKP
+330 
-340 ETQASQMIQGVAAQA
+340 
-355 EKLQAD
+355 
-361 SAEGMMQKM
+361 
-370 MPASEESQAGN
+370 
-381 TASQIQKTAAEA
+381 
-393 SQPAEQK
+393 
-400 QQAQDIRLNQDMKH
+400 
-414 SAEADAKPE
+414 
-423 IQVTEKKSESDS
+423 
-435 EASDSNL
+435 
-442 NNDLSA
+442 
-448 MNRAQKSEQPEI
+448 I

-572 QSHQQRQNQSS
+572 HSHQQRQNQSS

>member
-1 MNTKSID
+1 MNTKNVD

-15 TAAKNGAAKKAE
+15 AAAKNGAAKKAE

-129 EIAKPETQASQMIQ
+129 EIAKPETPASQMIQ

-213 AKPEIQVTEKKSESD
+213 AKPEIQFK
-228 SEASDSNLNNDLSAM
+228 
-243 NRAQKSEQPESIK
+243 
-256 QDRPE
+256 
-261 NSQKPS
+261 
-267 GDKQSSKPQ
+267 
-276 ETGSSD
+276 
-282 QPTAEIPAKG
+282 
-292 PDSETADMAAAAS
+292 
-305 LMAAMNIQAKP
+305 
-316 EIQTVSVEDGKISI
+316 
-330 AVMGNEIAKP
+330 
-340 ETQASQMIQGVAAQA
+340 
-355 EKLQAD
+355 
-361 SAEGMMQKM
+361 
-370 MPASEESQAGN
+370 
-381 TASQIQKTAAEA
+381 
-393 SQPAEQK
+393 
-400 QQAQDIRLNQDMKH
+400 
-414 SAEADAKPE
+414 
-423 IQVTEKKSESDS
+423 EKKSESDS

-514 GQTNISLTCTNAR
+514 GQTSISLTCTNAR

-572 QSHQQRQNQSS
+572 HSHQQRQNQSS

>member
-1 MNTKSID
+1 MNTKNVD

-15 TAAKNGAAKKAE
+15 AAAKNGAAKKAE

-41 AKEKPESIKQDRP
+41 AKANPESIKQDRP

-129 EIAKPETQASQMIQ
+129 EIAKPET
-143 GVAAQAEKL
+143 
-152 QADSAEGMMQKMMP
+152 P
-166 ASEES
+166 
-171 QAGNTA
+171 
-177 SQIQKTAAEAS
+177 
-188 QPAEQKQQAQDI
+188 
-200 RLNQDMKHSAEAD
+200 
-213 AKPEIQVTEKKSESD
+213 
-228 SEASDSNLNNDLSAM
+228 
-243 NRAQKSEQPESIK
+243 
-256 QDRPE
+256 
-261 NSQKPS
+261 
-267 GDKQSSKPQ
+267 
-276 ETGSSD
+276 
-282 QPTAEIPAKG
+282 
-292 PDSETADMAAAAS
+292 
-305 LMAAMNIQAKP
+305 
-316 EIQTVSVEDGKISI
+316 
-330 AVMGNEIAKP
+330 
-340 ETQASQMIQGVAAQA
+340 ASQMIQGVAAQA

>member
-1 MNTKSID
+1 MNTKNVD

-15 TAAKNGAAKKAE
+15 AAAKNGAAKKTE

-41 AKEKPESIKQDRP
+41 AKANPENIKQDRP

-72 GSSDQPTAE
+72 GSSEQPSAE
-81 IPAKGPDSETA
+81 IPVKGPDAETA

-129 EIAKPETQASQMIQ
+129 EITKPETQASQMIQ

-152 QADSAEGMMQKMMP
+152 QADSAEGMMQK
-166 ASEES
+166 
-171 QAGNTA
+171 
-177 SQIQKTAAEAS
+177 K
-188 QPAEQKQQAQDI
+188 
-200 RLNQDMKHSAEAD
+200 
-213 AKPEIQVTEKKSESD
+213 
-228 SEASDSNLNNDLSAM
+228 
-243 NRAQKSEQPESIK
+243 
-256 QDRPE
+256 
-261 NSQKPS
+261 
-267 GDKQSSKPQ
+267 
-276 ETGSSD
+276 
-282 QPTAEIPAKG
+282 
-292 PDSETADMAAAAS
+292 
-305 LMAAMNIQAKP
+305 
-316 EIQTVSVEDGKISI
+316 
-330 AVMGNEIAKP
+330 
-340 ETQASQMIQGVAAQA
+340 
-355 EKLQAD
+355 
-361 SAEGMMQKM
+361 

>member
-1 MNTKSID
+1 MNTKNVD

-15 TAAKNGAAKKAE
+15 AAAKNGAAKKTE

-41 AKEKPESIKQDRP
+41 AKANPESIKQDRP

-152 QADSAEGMMQKMMP
+152 QADSAEGMMQKKMP

-200 RLNQDMKHSAEAD
+200 GLNQ
-213 AKPEIQVTEKKSESD
+213 
-228 SEASDSNLNNDLSAM
+228 
-243 NRAQKSEQPESIK
+243 
-256 QDRPE
+256 
-261 NSQKPS
+261 
-267 GDKQSSKPQ
+267 G
-276 ETGSSD
+276 
-282 QPTAEIPAKG
+282 
-292 PDSETADMAAAAS
+292 
-305 LMAAMNIQAKP
+305 
-316 EIQTVSVEDGKISI
+316 
-330 AVMGNEIAKP
+330 
-340 ETQASQMIQGVAAQA
+340 
-355 EKLQAD
+355 
-361 SAEGMMQKM
+361 
-370 MPASEESQAGN
+370 
-381 TASQIQKTAAEA
+381 
-393 SQPAEQK
+393 
-400 QQAQDIRLNQDMKH
+400 MKH

>member
-15 TAAKNGAAKKAE
+15 AAAKNGAAKKAE

-72 GSSDQPTAE
+72 GSSEQPSAE

-129 EIAKPETQASQMIQ
+129 EIAKPETQASQTIQ

-152 QADSAEGMMQKMMP
+152 QADSAKPAESILQKMMP

-171 QAGNTA
+171 QARNTA
-177 SQIQKTAAEAS
+177 PQIQKTAAEAS
-188 QPAEQKQQAQDI
+188 QPAEQQDQDI
-200 RLNQDMKHSAEAD
+200 RLNQGMKHSAEAD

-228 SEASDSNLNNDLSAM
+228 SESSDSNLNNELSAM
-243 NRAQKSEQPESIK
+243 NRVQKS
-256 QDRPE
+256 D
-261 NSQKPS
+261 
-267 GDKQSSKPQ
+267 
-276 ETGSSD
+276 
-282 QPTAEIPAKG
+282 
-292 PDSETADMAAAAS
+292 
-305 LMAAMNIQAKP
+305 
-316 EIQTVSVEDGKISI
+316 
-330 AVMGNEIAKP
+330 
-340 ETQASQMIQGVAAQA
+340 
-355 EKLQAD
+355 
-361 SAEGMMQKM
+361 
-370 MPASEESQAGN
+370 
-381 TASQIQKTAAEA
+381 
-393 SQPAEQK
+393 
-400 QQAQDIRLNQDMKH
+400 
-414 SAEADAKPE
+414 
-423 IQVTEKKSESDS
+423 
-435 EASDSNL
+435 
-442 NNDLSA
+442 
-448 MNRAQKSEQPEI
+448 QPEI